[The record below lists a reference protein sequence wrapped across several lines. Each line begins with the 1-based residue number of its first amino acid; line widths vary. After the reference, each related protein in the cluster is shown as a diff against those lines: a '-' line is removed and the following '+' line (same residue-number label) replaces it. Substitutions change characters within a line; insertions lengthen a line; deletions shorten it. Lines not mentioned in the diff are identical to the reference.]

1 MAIVGESGVGKSLL
15 NCMAALDQW
24 DSGTVHLDGVDLGG
38 LTEDARA
45 ALRREKVG
53 FMFQAFHV
61 LPHLDV
67 AQNVGLSLLLLL
79 LWPRRTTRGCKPCCT
94 SWA

>member
-15 NCMAALDQW
+15 DCMAAL
-24 DSGTVHLDGVDLGG
+24 HLEGVDLGW

-53 FMFQAFHV
+53 FMFQAFYV